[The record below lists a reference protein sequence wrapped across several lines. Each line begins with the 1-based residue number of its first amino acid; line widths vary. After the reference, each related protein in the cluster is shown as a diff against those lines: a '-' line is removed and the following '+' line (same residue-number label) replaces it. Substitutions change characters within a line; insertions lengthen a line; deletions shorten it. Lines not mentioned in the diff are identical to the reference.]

1 MQDPDWLDRAN
12 IEQFEQE
19 LFMAHYPATTD
30 AARNVMTETEIVR
43 SVLIKKSH
51 GDEDCGHDYGDNLCT
66 LESEFGLTS

>member
-1 MQDPDWLDRAN
+1 MKTIAN
-12 IEQFEQE
+12 MWGALSLEFDITTT
-19 LFMAHYPATTD
+19 ATAATTD

>member
-1 MQDPDWLDRAN
+1 MKTIAN
-12 IEQFEQE
+12 MGEA
-19 LFMAHYPATTD
+19 LSLATDITTTATAAMTD

>member
-1 MQDPDWLDRAN
+1 MKTIAN
-12 IEQFEQE
+12 MGEALSLATDITTT
-19 LFMAHYPATTD
+19 ATAATTD